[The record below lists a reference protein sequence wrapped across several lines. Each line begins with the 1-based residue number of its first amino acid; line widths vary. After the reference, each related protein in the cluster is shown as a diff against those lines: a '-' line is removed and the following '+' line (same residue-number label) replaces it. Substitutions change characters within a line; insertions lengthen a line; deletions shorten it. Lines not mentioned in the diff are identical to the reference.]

1 MQNVSAVHL
10 VLSRSEKSA
19 SSRTGLLSVCHFCQ
33 KPEPCVKRKDLDLV
47 PTQRCV
53 LPGRFFPEVRD
64 KVCWLPRRN
73 CSKLCGRRRFFPNIC
88 KCRSQSMVPV
98 SGEASARARLPRWLL
113 PVHPLHKE
121 TGEEG
126 IVASF
131 RFMSFIFITLNIIV
145 YLNKISG
152 HWRWVLSDGGQE
164 TIVQGRLW
172 QRQS

>member
-73 CSKLCGRRRFFPNIC
+73 CSKLCGWHLFFSFQTVANSVHNLWFLSQVRRAQEHVYHVDCFQCILCTR
-88 KCRSQSMVPV
+88 KLVRK
-98 SGEASARARLPRWLL
+98 GLWHLL
-113 PVHPLHKE
+113 DLCH
-121 TGEEG
+121 
-126 IVASF
+126 SF
-131 RFMSFIFITLNIIV
+131 S
-145 YLNKISG
+145 
-152 HWRWVLSDGGQE
+152 
-164 TIVQGRLW
+164 
-172 QRQS
+172 